1 MTELSTIEIIASLIG
16 GLVLTLGTGIF
27 VASEFALVNLDRS
40 DLEVRQS
47 KGERRLGPTIN
58 ALKKTSTHLSSAQLG
73 ITLTTLLTGFL
84 FEPALSAL
92 IEPGIAL
99 LGLSEEVTIVVG
111 TVLAVIIATL
121 LSMIIGELVP
131 KNFALALPLHTAKL
145 VIPVQIGFTMVFK
158 PAVSLLNNTANG
170 ILRSIGIEPKE
181 ELSGA
186 RTAEELSS
194 LVRRSA
200 KEGSLDRDTATLL
213 ARTLVFSDHTAQDV
227 MTPRPRVSSI
237 DRSDSALDV
246 IELARATGFSRFPV
260 LNDSI
265 DDVVGLVHIKQAVAV
280 PREKRA
286 DVPVSALMTEAL
298 RVPETMQLDS
308 LLGELRGRGYQMAV
322 VVDEY
327 GGTAGVTTL
336 EDLVE
341 ELVGEVSDEHDR
353 TKADVV
359 RSRDW
364 LTFPGI
370 LRPDELLER
379 ANVTVPEEG
388 PYETVA
394 GWLMSELGRLPVV
407 GDVIDIDAGQFRIER
422 LDGRRIDRVRFTP
435 TAIEP
440 NEGGDK

>member
-1 MTELSTIEIIASLIG
+1 MNECILLG
-16 GLVLTLGTGIF
+16 VGVVLTIGTGLF

-40 DLEVRQS
+40 DLEARQA
-47 KGERRLGPTIN
+47 KGERRLGPVIS
-58 ALKKTSTHLSSAQLG
+58 ALKRTSTHLSSAQLG
-73 ITLTTLLTGFL
+73 ITLTTLLTGYTL
-84 FEPALSAL
+84 EPAFSVWLSIPLGAL
-92 IEPGIAL
+92 GMPEAAVRVV
-99 LGLSEEVTIVVG
+99 STIV
-111 TVLAVIIATL
+111 AVTIATL

-131 KNFALALPLHTAKL
+131 KNFALALPRATAKI
-145 VIPVQIGFTMVFK
+145 VVPFQIVFTAVFK
-158 PAVSLLNNTANG
+158 PAVVLLNSTANG

-186 RTAEELSS
+186 RTAEELTS

-200 KEGSLDRDTATLL
+200 SEGSLDLDTATLL
-213 ARTLVFSDHTAQDV
+213 ARTLAFADHTAQDV
-227 MTPRPRVSSI
+227 MTPRPRLASV
-237 DRSDSALDV
+237 DRTDSAQEV
-246 IELARATGFSRFPV
+246 IDLARRTGFSRFPV
-260 LNDSI
+260 IDDSI
-265 DDVVGLVHIKQAVAV
+265 DDVVGIVHIKQAIAV

-286 DVPVSALMTEAL
+286 DVPVSALKSDAL
-298 RVPETMQLDS
+298 RVPETMKLDG
-308 LLGELRGRGYQMAV
+308 LLSELRGRGYQMAI

-327 GGTAGVTTL
+327 GGTAGVATL

-379 ANVTVPEEG
+379 TGVSVPEEG

-394 GWLMSELGRLPVV
+394 GWLMSELGRLPAV
-407 GDVIDIDAGQFRIER
+407 GDVVDIPGGRFRIER
-422 LDGRRIDRVRFTP
+422 LDGRRIDRVRYTP
-435 TAIEP
+435 IVEAEAPT
-440 NEGGDK
+440 EGGGR